1 MTEQLLIA
9 KVHVFIQVRQVK
21 GVQYR
26 YRGQLCQH
34 HPSQDTTLAILYQ
47 NLHVVGHFVE
57 ILVKDGQ
64 GGQGSD
70 LARVVLT

>member
-26 YRGQLCQH
+26 YRRQLRQH
-34 HPSQDTTLAILYQ
+34 HHSQDTTLAILYQ

-64 GGQGSD
+64 GGQGGD